1 MEALIIST
9 IALVVA
15 IAALFIA
22 LRCREELRELK
33 KSNENF
39 FTSVDGVIY
48 TKPQYKGLVSRGYIS
63 AGEAKKD

>member
-1 MEALIIST
+1 MEALIITS

-15 IAALFIA
+15 IVALFIA

-48 TKPQYKGLVSRGYIS
+48 TKPQYKGLVSRGYIL
-63 AGEAKKD
+63 AVEEKKD